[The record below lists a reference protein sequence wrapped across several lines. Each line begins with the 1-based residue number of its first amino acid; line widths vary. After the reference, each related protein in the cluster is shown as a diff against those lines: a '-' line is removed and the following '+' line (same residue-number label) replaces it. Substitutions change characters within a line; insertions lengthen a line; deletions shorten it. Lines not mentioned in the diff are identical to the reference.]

1 MALDLLEDGKPP
13 PEEISEELKARLKS
27 SYVELLAL
35 AAFGWPKTTLI
46 QISAANMSTPDFR
59 WNILWIM
66 NWTHLKTYGSWPF
79 LARIFFGATAWGCR
93 PEAHTVS
100 IYITLLYVY
109 ITYHLLPPFHPSMF
123 ADHLAISTLEILKE
137 VSRGWSA
144 CTLSSKYVVRKWHAW
159 PFPVCQ
165 PILGSML
172 HK

>member
-27 SYVELLAL
+27 SYVKLLAL

-46 QISAANMSTPDFR
+46 QISAANMSTPDFC
-59 WNILWIM
+59 WNILWIEHIWKHM
-66 NWTHLKTYGSWPF
+66 APGHSCPGYSLAPLLEDVGLKRTLYQ
-79 LARIFFGATAWGCR
+79 
-93 PEAHTVS
+93 S
-100 IYITLLYVY
+100 ILLYVY

-144 CTLSSKYVVRKWHAW
+144 CTRSSKYVVRKWHAW